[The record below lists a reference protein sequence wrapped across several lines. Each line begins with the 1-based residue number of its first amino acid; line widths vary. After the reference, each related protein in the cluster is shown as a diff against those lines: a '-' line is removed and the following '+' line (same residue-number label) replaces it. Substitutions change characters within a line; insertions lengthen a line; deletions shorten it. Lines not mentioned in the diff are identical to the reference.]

1 MFRWGKAQCLSRP
14 GKDEWIPGEVI
25 REKLGQILY
34 LIRFPLME
42 LHDYGNVVRP
52 SGILND
58 KESLMLYDYL
68 VLSDED
74 K

>member
-1 MFRWGKAQCLSRP
+1 MFRWGEAERARQ
-14 GKDEWIPGEVI
+14 GKLGDDL
-25 REKLGQILY
+25 RTFLGQILY

-58 KESLMLYDYL
+58 KDSLMMYDYF

-74 K
+74 R